1 MRRLRRL
8 IPGSARA
15 LACTFRRPRRNAPR
29 VAGTESETYVPKS
42 SRWRGRHR
50 QHARPRALP
59 GVSHRRF
66 LVTSILVILLVAIGF
81 AWWLPIPRELQKS
94 PSGTLTL
101 LDCRGREIAELA
113 SPEARTQFPVALEQM
128 GPWLPKVT
136 VALEDRRFY
145 KHRGI
150 DWRST
155 VTACAR
161 NLRSRQIISGAS
173 TITQQLVKLASSR
186 DRRSWS
192 GKLYEAIVA
201 WKLERRWNKQRI
213 LSDYLNRSSYGNRRL
228 GPEAAARTYFGKPA
242 RDLTLSEAVFLAGLP
257 QAPTR
262 FNPWRHPEEAN
273 RKYARSLGR
282 LADLGVITRDQQSL
296 LLAPPKILRF
306 DPPRFAPHFVDA
318 VVAQNPRLHGTVRTT
333 LDLDLQST
341 VERLA
346 HSHLAALNRHDI
358 TQTAVV
364 VVDNATGAIRA
375 MVGSENYAVSQIN
388 GATLPRSCGSTLKP
402 FVYLEAIDKR
412 RFTAASLLPDTPDA
426 IRNEYADYDPQN
438 YNHHYFGPVRLREAL
453 GCSLNVPAVF
463 VLSQL
468 GARPTFYQL
477 QKWGFNFPQGLDDY
491 GAGFVLGNAETR
503 LVDLAGAYAG
513 LARGGTA
520 MRAKFLASEHRPLTR
535 IASREATAIITDILC
550 DNDARQKSF
559 GLRSPLAFE
568 ERIAAK
574 TGTSSGFRDT
584 WTVGFDKEH
593 TVAVWAG
600 NFDGRPMRDTFAVR
614 AATPLWAAIMQE
626 LLRRDDPLHPL
637 VEDEKFV
644 TANPAC
650 GGLVRRDICKTTG
663 LLPCRFSPATMNELF
678 LAGTEPRD
686 DSADYFANDG
696 RLILPDAYARWCAS
710 RDNMIGAHIRSDF
723 RITSPAP
730 NARYQIDPVLP
741 ASQQMVELTAAC
753 AGDVEWFVNGAR
765 VAPARDGRFFWQLA
779 AGEWN
784 VRATSGGKLAA
795 AKITVDDMSN

>member
-8 IPGSARA
+8 ILGSAPVPRVW
-15 LACTFRRPRRNAPR
+15 FRRRAETISHSS
-29 VAGTESETYVPKS
+29 VIQSTESNTEEKFTIA
-42 SRWRGRHR
+42 RRAR
-50 QHARPRALP
+50 QHAKTRALP
-59 GVSHRRF
+59 RISRRR
-66 LVTSILVILLVAIGF
+66 VLVASVLVVAAIAIAF
-81 AWWLPIPRELQKS
+81 AWGLPIPNELQKS

-101 LDCRGREIAELA
+101 LDCRGRRIAELA

-128 GPWLPKVT
+128 GPWLPRVT

-145 KHRGI
+145 QHRGV
-150 DWRST
+150 DWRAT
-155 VTACAR
+155 VAACAR
-161 NLRSRQIISGAS
+161 NLRSRHIVSGAS
-173 TITQQLVKLASSR
+173 TITQQLVKLANSR

-201 WKLERRWNKQRI
+201 WKLERRWSKQRI
-213 LSDYLNRSSYGNRRL
+213 LSEYLNRSSFGNRRF
-228 GPEAAARTYFGKPA
+228 GPEAAARAYFGKPA
-242 RDLTLSEAVFLAGLP
+242 RDLTLSEAIFLAGLP

-282 LADLGVITRDQQSL
+282 LADLEVITRDQQSV
-296 LLAPPKILRF
+296 LAEPPKILRN

-318 VVAQNPRLHGTVRTT
+318 IVTRNPGLRGTVRTT
-333 LDLDLQST
+333 LDLDLQAT
-341 VERLA
+341 VERLVR
-346 HSHLAALNRHDI
+346 SHLSALNRHDI
-358 TQTAVV
+358 RQTAVV
-364 VVDNATGAIRA
+364 VVENETGAIRA

-388 GATLPRSCGSTLKP
+388 GATQPRSCGSTLKP

-412 RFTAASLLPDTPDA
+412 LFTAASLLPDTPDA

-438 YNHHYFGPVRLREAL
+438 YSHHYFGPVRLREAL

-477 QKWGFNFPQGLDDY
+477 QKWGFNFPQGLDAY

-503 LVDLAGAYAG
+503 LVDLAAAYAG

-520 MRAKFLASEHRPLTR
+520 MRAKFLASEHQPLMR
-535 IASREATAIITDILC
+535 IASVEATAIITDILR

-568 ERIAAK
+568 QRVAAK

-584 WTVGFDKEH
+584 WTVGFNKEH

-614 AATPLWAAIMQE
+614 TATPLWAAIIRE
-626 LLRRDDPLHPL
+626 LLRRDHPL
-637 VEDEKFV
+637 DPPIEDE
-644 TANPAC
+644 N
-650 GGLVRRDICKTTG
+650 LVRGEICKTTG
-663 LLPCRFSPATMNELF
+663 LLPSRFSAATMDELF
-678 LAGTEPRD
+678 LAGTEPNE
-686 DSADYFANDG
+686 DSVNYFAND
-696 RLILPDAYARWCAS
+696 RKLILPDAYTRWCAS
-710 RDNMIGAHIRSDF
+710 RDNTIGAHVQSDF
-723 RITSPAP
+723 RIINPPT
-730 NARYQIDPVLP
+730 NARYQIDSVLP
-741 ASQQMVELTAAC
+741 ASQQMVELTAAS
-753 AGDVEWFVNGAR
+753 AGDVEWFVNGVR
-765 VAPARDGRFFWQLA
+765 VAPERDGRFFWQLA

-784 VRATSGGKLAA
+784 VRAVSHGKRAEQE
-795 AKITVDDMSN
+795 ITVETMSN